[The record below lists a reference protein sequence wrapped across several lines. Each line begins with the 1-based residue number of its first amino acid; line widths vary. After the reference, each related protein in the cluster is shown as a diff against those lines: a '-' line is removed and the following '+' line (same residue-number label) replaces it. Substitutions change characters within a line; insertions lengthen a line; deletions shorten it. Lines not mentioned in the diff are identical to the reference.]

1 MWYLERTVCAM
12 KEESWAGKRLTYLYT
27 SRYAKLYA
35 TRSSGYATSALSADE
50 IYFWENATWIFSG
63 RQRYFLQKAYACGNP
78 VLFTSMQGL
87 LDTCSSSNKS
97 MICLL
102 SSELAP
108 SRYLDTSKTLEIFS
122 RPWICFSSGKNI
134 AWNCNASWYPP
145 SAERLNNSVCLICWA
160 LLYRRDYQAP
170 RLSLRLHG
178 KGENQQT
185 IQKTVRRLTC
195 ITTDHIDFT
204 HDLFKFSNKTK
215 SKADNYEVERVVE
228 WLALTDIKTF
238 WSWRQR
244 SM

>member
-1 MWYLERTVCAM
+1 MLSFTRPDLLDMRYLLCQRTRSISGRTRHEFSVGGSIIFCKKRMHAAILCYSHPCRVC
-12 KEESWAGKRLTYLYT
+12 WIHVLHQT
-27 SRYAKLYA
+27 SRW
-35 TRSSGYATSALSADE
+35 
-50 IYFWENATWIFSG
+50 FVCCQVNWHH
-63 RQRYFLQKAYACGNP
+63 Q
-78 VLFTSMQGL
+78 
-87 LDTCSSSNKS
+87 
-97 MICLL
+97 
-102 SSELAP
+102 
-108 SRYLDTSKTLEIFS
+108 DTSIHRRHWRYSVGLESAFLLEKTLLGTAMH
-122 RPWICFSSGKNI
+122 RGTR
-134 AWNCNASWYPP
+134 
-145 SAERLNNSVCLICWA
+145 RLPKDWTTVCLICWA

-204 HDLFKFSNKTK
+204 HDLFKFSNETK

>member
-35 TRSSGYATSALSADE
+35 TRSSGYAISALSADE

-63 RQRYFLQKAYACGNP
+63 RQHYFLQKAYACGNP

-108 SRYLDTSKTLEIFS
+108 SRYLRYIEDIGDIQSALNLLFFWKKHCLELQCIVVPAVCRKIEQQYVWFAGHCYTEETTKPRDFLYGFTEKEKIS
-122 RPWICFSSGKNI
+122 R
-134 AWNCNASWYPP
+134 
-145 SAERLNNSVCLICWA
+145 R
-160 LLYRRDYQAP
+160 YRRQWGGWPVLLLIILISHMICSNFQMKQRA
-170 RLSLRLHG
+170 RL
-178 KGENQQT
+178 
-185 IQKTVRRLTC
+185 I
-195 ITTDHIDFT
+195 IT
-204 HDLFKFSNKTK
+204 KWK
-215 SKADNYEVERVVE
+215 E
-228 WLALTDIKTF
+228 WLNGWL
-238 WSWRQR
+238 
-244 SM
+244 

>member
-145 SAERLNNSVCLICWA
+145 SAERLNNSVCLIAGRCYTEETTKPRDF
-160 LLYRRDYQAP
+160 LYGFTEKEKISRRYRRQWGGWPVLLLIILISHMICSNFQMKQRA
-170 RLSLRLHG
+170 RL
-178 KGENQQT
+178 
-185 IQKTVRRLTC
+185 I
-195 ITTDHIDFT
+195 IT
-204 HDLFKFSNKTK
+204 KWK
-215 SKADNYEVERVVE
+215 E
-228 WLALTDIKTF
+228 WLNGWL
-238 WSWRQR
+238 
-244 SM
+244 